1 MAKFELNSILKNWS
15 IFEISWLVVFF
26 IIGIILNIVWESD
39 FVSTLA
45 FITGIFCVVLAAKG
59 SIWNY
64 AFGLINCITY
74 AYVAFH
80 SLLYGEVILNLLYYL
95 PMQFIGIHLWMRNTT
110 TDKRIQMKELT
121 LSKQIGLF
129 AITIICVILFQQF
142 LIMLGSTYTGLD
154 SITTVVS
161 VVAQILMA
169 LRYKEQWLLWIIV
182 NIISIIMWTLAGN
195 PIMVLMWTA
204 YLINAVYGYYNW
216 NKGAKLNV

>member
-1 MAKFELNSILKNWS
+1 MAKFKLNYIFRNWS
-15 IFEISWLVVFF
+15 VFEITWLIVFF
-26 IIGIILNIVWESD
+26 IIGIILSVVWESD
-39 FVSTLA
+39 LISTIA
-45 FITGIFCVVLAAKG
+45 FITGIFCVVLVAKG

-64 AFGLINCITY
+64 AFGLINCIAY
-74 AYVAFH
+74 AYVAFC

-95 PMQFIGIHLWMRNTT
+95 PMQFIGIYLWTRNSTN
-110 TDKRIQMKELT
+110 DKRVRMKELT
-121 LSKQIGLF
+121 RSKQIGLF
-129 AITIICVILFQQF
+129 IITIICIVLFQQL

-161 VVAQILMA
+161 VVAQILLA

-204 YLINAVYGYYNW
+204 YLINAAYGYYNW